1 MFKFQSNTSLLS
13 KTLRLFV
20 SCVAICFVL
29 TAPLFYLLTKY
40 YYAEDMI
47 DIIEAVSLGQGVPP
61 IDLEQDIMAGMMLQ
75 YLLIF
80 CVITI
85 AMFITMRFFTKKLLV
100 PFDDTLRKTEDF
112 NLAQSDVPL
121 FADTDIEEFNRLNQS
136 LERLMSKDKETYRIQ
151 KEFTENASHELQ
163 TPLAIIRSK
172 LDLLM
177 QEDLGEK
184 EMKLVSDL
192 YQLTMRMGH
201 LNRNLLLLAKIE
213 NAQYTTLQEVDIHEM
228 LAESLPL
235 YEALQNGTTLKIIG
249 ENDLANNT
257 VEDNKSGNGSSNSR
271 GNQPHLKVQANP
283 VLLECLLKNLIVN
296 AIRHSPSQ
304 GEIQLIVGD
313 HQLVVSNDSI
323 DGKKGKPLDSKTL
336 FQRFRSGDN
345 QQSGFNASSPEP
357 PRQKGNGLG
366 LAIVKA
372 ICDFHHWKIEYH
384 FEDGKHQFIVTFL

>member
-1 MFKFQSNTSLLS
+1 MFKFQHRTSLLS
-13 KTLRLFV
+13 KTLRQFV
-20 SCVAICFVL
+20 CCTAICFVL

-47 DIIEAVSLGQGVPP
+47 DIIEAMSRGEGVPP
-61 IDLEQDIMAGMMLQ
+61 LDLEQDIMAGMMIQ

-85 AMFITMRFFTKKLLV
+85 AMFITLRFFTRKLLK

-112 NLAQSDVPL
+112 NLAQSDIPL

-136 LERLMSKDKETYRIQ
+136 LSRLMNKDKETYRIQ

-177 QEDLGEK
+177 QENLGEK
-184 EMKLVSDL
+184 EMNLVSDL

-213 NAQYTTLQEVDIHEM
+213 NAQYTTLQEVDINEM
-228 LAESLPL
+228 LSESLPL
-235 YEALQNGTTLKIIG
+235 YEALQNGTKLRLIEYK
-249 ENDLANNT
+249 DKLPSDDSANSVNHQ
-257 VEDNKSGNGSSNSR
+257 DDH
-271 GNQPHLKVQANP
+271 HLKVQANP
-283 VLLECLLKNLIVN
+283 ILLECLLKNLIVN
-296 AIRHSPSQ
+296 AVRHSPSK
-304 GEIQLIVGD
+304 GEIEIDIREKSLM
-313 HQLVVSNDSI
+313 VSNDASGGKLL
-323 DGKKGKPLDSKTL
+323 DGKTL
-336 FQRFRSGDN
+336 FCRFRPGEDK
-345 QQSGFNASSPEP
+345 
-357 PRQKGNGLG
+357 QKGNGLG

-372 ICDFHHWKIEYH
+372 ICDFHHWNVEYH
-384 FEDGKHQFIVTFL
+384 FEEGKHQFIINF

>member
-1 MFKFQSNTSLLS
+1 MFIFQSRTSLLS

-47 DIIEAVSLGQGVPP
+47 DIIEAMSRGEGVPP
-61 IDLEQDIMAGMMLQ
+61 IDLEQDIMAGMMIQ

-85 AMFITMRFFTKKLLV
+85 AMFITMRFFTKKLLL

-121 FADTDIEEFNRLNQS
+121 FVDTDIEEFNRLNQS

-177 QEDLGEK
+177 QEELGEK

-213 NAQYTTLQEVDIHEM
+213 NAQYTTLQEVDVKEM

-235 YEALQNGTTLKIIG
+235 YEALQNGTTLKLMD
-249 ENDLANNT
+249 ND
-257 VEDNKSGNGSSNSR
+257 
-271 GNQPHLKVQANP
+271 QHFKVQANP

-296 AIRHSPSQ
+296 AIRHSPSK
-304 GEIQLIVGD
+304 GEIQLILGD

-323 DGKKGKPLDSKTL
+323 DGKNGKPLDSKTL

-345 QQSGFNASSPEP
+345 QQSGSNATSPEA

-372 ICDFHHWKIEYH
+372 ICDFHHWTIEYH
-384 FEDGKHQFIVTFL
+384 FKDGKHQFIVHIPSSSVNI